1 MFKRFLFLNVISL
14 FSFFI
19 CLGCS
24 DSVPDVILSK
34 SSVIFSYND
43 YDVQPSVRLATFIET
58 ASDPRRVESFSVESL
73 KENITWSI
81 DEPVLYS
88 ESNRKFV
95 GYTNFVTPKGM
106 KIPTGSYKIVYT
118 DAQDRTVECFSYVSY
133 PEELLKLNS
142 VDAEKFIGKNVREN
156 IVVYN
161 SNDEIVYFGERK
173 KNWSDDES
181 IFNSNKDY
189 EKYRRCLN
197 MIDDS
202 VICLMP
208 IITKESLSN
217 SNINVK

>member
-1 MFKRFLFLNVISL
+1 MNYL
-14 FSFFI
+14 
-19 CLGCS
+19 
-24 DSVPDVILSK
+24 
-34 SSVIFSYND
+34 
-43 YDVQPSVRLATFIET
+43 
-58 ASDPRRVESFSVESL
+58 
-73 KENITWSI
+73 
-81 DEPVLYS
+81 LYS
-88 ESNRKFV
+88 IRVLQFL
-95 GYTNFVTPKGM
+95 
-106 KIPTGSYKIVYT
+106 
-118 DAQDRTVECFSYVSY
+118 ECFSYVSY